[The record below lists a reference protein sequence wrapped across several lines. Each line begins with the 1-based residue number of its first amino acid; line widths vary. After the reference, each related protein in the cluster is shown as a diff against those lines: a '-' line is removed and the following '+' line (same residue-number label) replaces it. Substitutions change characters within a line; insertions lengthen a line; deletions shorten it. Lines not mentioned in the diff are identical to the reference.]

1 MEHYL
6 YMEILIITLLW
17 MILEIL
23 HFNGINI
30 WMDWLILD
38 YFMPL
43 NVQDKQ
49 LVNYRKPG
57 LNVDFPQT
65 IQHIQHSTECLI

>member
-1 MEHYL
+1 
-6 YMEILIITLLW
+6 
-17 MILEIL
+17 
-23 HFNGINI
+23 
-30 WMDWLILD
+30 
-38 YFMPL
+38 MPL

-65 IQHIQHSTECLI
+65 IQHIQHSTECLIWLVGTLFVIQQSH